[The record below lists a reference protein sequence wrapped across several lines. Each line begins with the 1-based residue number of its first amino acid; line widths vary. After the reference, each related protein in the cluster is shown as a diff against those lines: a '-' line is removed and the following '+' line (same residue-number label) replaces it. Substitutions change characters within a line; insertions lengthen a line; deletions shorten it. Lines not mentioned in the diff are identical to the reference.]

1 MHAYMDAHTY
11 MCEPHKN
18 LRVPKSLRVTHKNLR
33 LAASTLCAPLAVA
46 RRAAGPPTGGG
57 SAHPEIGVNLKR
69 LLYIHV
75 SFHLG
80 IVSRDFKSSRIFDEY
95 DRGGTL

>member
-69 LLYIHV
+69 LLYIM
-75 SFHLG
+75 
-80 IVSRDFKSSRIFDEY
+80 
-95 DRGGTL
+95 